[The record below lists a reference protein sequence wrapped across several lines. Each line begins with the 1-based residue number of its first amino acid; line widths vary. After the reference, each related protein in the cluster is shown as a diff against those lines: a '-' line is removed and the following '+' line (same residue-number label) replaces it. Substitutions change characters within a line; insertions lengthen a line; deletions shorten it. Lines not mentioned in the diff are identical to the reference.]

1 MNLVK
6 SVESPH
12 LKKTFSEFG
21 PGDTIKVYVRVIE
34 GEKVRQQV
42 FQGIVINRRGAALS
56 ATFTVRKI
64 SMGVGVE
71 RIFPLHSPSVSLIEL
86 VKKGRVRRAKLFY
99 LRAKKSDRLEASKE
113 SLVTAERPASAKA
126 RAKKKAK
133 AETKAETKE

>member
-12 LKKTFSEFG
+12 LKKTFPDFG
-21 PGDTIKVYVRVIE
+21 PGDTIKVHVRVIE

-42 FQGIVINRRGAALS
+42 FQGIVINRRGGGLS
-56 ATFTVRKI
+56 ETFTVRKI

-71 RIFPLHSPSVSLIEL
+71 RIFPLHSPSVSRIEV

-113 SLVTAERPASAKA
+113 TLVTAERPAGKG
-126 RAKKKAK
+126 KGKAK
-133 AETKAETKE
+133 PAKEPV

>member
-21 PGDTIKVYVRVIE
+21 PGDTIKVHVRVIE
-34 GEKVRQQV
+34 GEKVRSQV
-42 FQGIVINRRGAALS
+42 FQGIVINRRGGGLS
-56 ATFTVRKI
+56 ETFSVRKI

-71 RIFPLHSPSVSLIEL
+71 RIFPLHSPSVSRIEL

-99 LRAKKSDRLEASKE
+99 LRAQKSDRLEASKE
-113 SLVTAERPASAKA
+113 KLVTAEKPASS
-126 RAKKKAK
+126 KAK
-133 AETKAETKE
+133 AKAKTEE